1 VILASIFAIA
11 STKSGIDDLLL
22 GALDDATVVT
32 RHTAGTSA
40 SEEPHM
46 PSAPLT
52 RRVQILEEKV
62 GSLERLPA
70 RIDAI
75 ELQILQFRE
84 EVRAAFSATRD
95 ELQQLDAKA
104 VSRDEETRR
113 FMRMLHE
120 HVVGLI
126 ATMDEGGRRRE

>member
-1 VILASIFAIA
+1 
-11 STKSGIDDLLL
+11 
-22 GALDDATVVT
+22 
-32 RHTAGTSA
+32 
-40 SEEPHM
+40 M
-46 PSAPLT
+46 PPAPLT

-62 GSLERLPA
+62 ESLERLPA

-84 EVRAAFSATRD
+84 AVRAAFSATRD
-95 ELQQLDAKA
+95 ELRQLDAKA

-113 FMRMLHE
+113 FMRMLRE

-126 ATMDEGGRRRE
+126 ATMGEGGRSRE